1 MEAVGLAVGVASLA
15 GLFSTCVECFNYID
29 LGRNYECDSEILFAK
44 FHIQRVRLCLWGQ
57 LVGLAGGIEEENLKI
72 LAQQELG
79 LTLCLRGIQTILTNS
94 KDLIEKYGLVG
105 MDEGEEIENPQLSTV
120 NRVGK
125 LRSSLSAMLPKQVDG
140 GPGVL
145 ERAKWAL
152 RDKDKFI
159 TLVEDLKD
167 FVDGLHGVVPAIQP
181 RHNRLVERGISSIRD
196 NDALELVC
204 EATEDDYP
212 DWSETASVALRDQT
226 WPSPERRKLL
236 AWVEDGSIPQAKS
249 ITNNAIDAESSSA
262 PAQGSELGIRHRIKS
277 LLKPS
282 RTHTLNRPYASSTKE
297 RGLLHQVE
305 IQHLRATLRRF
316 TKACQE
322 KMSSSECLDIIG
334 TNQDLSTIHIGGS
347 TWAHVAVECG
357 HGEVLEALL
366 LAGADVDAR
375 DRDGRTPLILAA
387 KSDSGE
393 LVTQLLDSK
402 ANVEAKDYEG
412 RTALFFAMCHN
423 LGRRKYWRHES
434 TALNTLL
441 GAAADINARDKGG
454 VTPLHYFLTWV
465 RSVCKSAED
474 KKVVQGDIIARPPC

>member
-79 LTLCLRGIQTILTNS
+79 LTLCLRGIQTLLTNS

-105 MDEGEEIENPQLSTV
+105 MDEGEELENLQLSTI
-120 NRVGK
+120 NRVDK

-145 ERAKWAL
+145 ERTKWAL

-167 FVDGLHGVVPAIQP
+167 FVDGLHSVIPAIQP

-212 DWSETASVALRDQT
+212 
-226 WPSPERRKLL
+226 
-236 AWVEDGSIPQAKS
+236 G
-249 ITNNAIDAESSSA
+249 
-262 PAQGSELGIRHRIKS
+262 
-277 LLKPS
+277 
-282 RTHTLNRPYASSTKE
+282 
-297 RGLLHQVE
+297 
-305 IQHLRATLRRF
+305 
-316 TKACQE
+316 
-322 KMSSSECLDIIG
+322 
-334 TNQDLSTIHIGGS
+334 
-347 TWAHVAVECG
+347 
-357 HGEVLEALL
+357 
-366 LAGADVDAR
+366 
-375 DRDGRTPLILAA
+375 
-387 KSDSGE
+387 
-393 LVTQLLDSK
+393 
-402 ANVEAKDYEG
+402 
-412 RTALFFAMCHN
+412 N
-423 LGRRKYWRHES
+423 L
-434 TALNTLL
+434 
-441 GAAADINARDKGG
+441 
-454 VTPLHYFLTWV
+454 
-465 RSVCKSAED
+465 
-474 KKVVQGDIIARPPC
+474 